1 MTQALGQSGDLSP
14 WPALGTS
21 LAEGTGFGPCIP
33 VLLWVGHNRWLFQ
46 WHAGSCS
53 PACASRFRW
62 DFLLM
67 ILIPPKIIREQ
78 GRLRL
83 HSCLGM
89 YRFSI
94 WRKMNSTEW
103 EDRGNSIFKEKWLLL
118 RFWNH
123 LKELNLF
130 IMTLVV
136 IWTCHRFAQC
146 FLHRH
151 GQWNGLV
158 FVRRNL
164 FFNQQTLQAGG
175 VVVLMGVTLLLML
188 KCLTFTV
195 FPEEK
200 DEKIMI
206 I

>member
-1 MTQALGQSGDLSP
+1 MQALGQSGDLSP

-67 ILIPPKIIREQ
+67 ILIPPKIIREKEVCFYI
-78 GRLRL
+78 
-83 HSCLGM
+83 HALGCTDLV
-89 YRFSI
+89 SEGK
-94 WRKMNSTEW
+94 WTPLN

-118 RFWNH
+118 RFWYH
-123 LKELNLF
+123 RKELNLF

-136 IWTCHRFAQC
+136 IWTCHHFAQC
-146 FLHRH
+146 FLHGH
-151 GQWNGLV
+151 GQPMKL
-158 FVRRNL
+158 
-164 FFNQQTLQAGG
+164 AGICKKELIFQSTNSPSWWWWCWW
-175 VVVLMGVTLLLML
+175 VSL
-188 KCLTFTV
+188 CY
-195 FPEEK
+195 
-200 DEKIMI
+200 
-206 I
+206 